1 MDEQKVFVRT
11 MGCDKNTVDSEH
23 MLGGLLKHGFGLT
36 EEPADADLIVVNT
49 CCFIEAAKEQS
60 IEAIFDL
67 LPYRTHEDEKCSAFV
82 VAGCMA
88 QRYAEELKAELPE
101 VDYFVGVNQI
111 DDLPDILKQ
120 RGLTVEDQHKIFAS
134 PEIHEE
140 DQGRYIKKGSV
151 TEYLKISE
159 GCDNHCTYCAI
170 PNIRGRHRSRK
181 PSAILKEARML
192 YESGVRELILVAQ
205 NLTQYGVD
213 LEEDIQL
220 ADLLDELAGTIPF
233 KWIRLLYMYPEGI
246 DERLLDV
253 IASHENICQY
263 FDMPIQH
270 TEDEILRRMGRRIDK
285 KEIYGKVELIRKKCP
300 DAVLRTTVIAGF
312 PGETE
317 AQFEAMCQTLKA
329 LKFERLGAFAYSRE
343 DGTPAA
349 EMPDQI
355 DEAVKEERV
364 KRIYEQQEAISTAWN
379 TQWIDRE
386 IPVLID
392 EIDEN
397 GIAIG
402 RTRGD
407 APEIDGDVI
416 IETPGPKPGHF
427 YQVRIVDAIG
437 FDLIGEVI
445 NESTK

>member
-1 MDEQKVFVRT
+1 MADQKVFVRT
-11 MGCDKNTVDSEH
+11 MGCDKNTVDSET
-23 MLGGLLKHGFGLT
+23 MLGGLLSHGYALT
-36 EEPADADLIVVNT
+36 EAPAEADLIVVNT
-49 CCFIEAAKEQS
+49 CCFIEAAKKQS
-60 IEAIFDL
+60 IDAIFDL

-101 VDYFVGVNQI
+101 VDYFVGVNQLE
-111 DDLPDILKQ
+111 DLPEILGQ
-120 RGLTVEDQHKIFAS
+120 REQKIYAS
-134 PEIHEE
+134 PEIHDEA
-140 DQGRYIKKGSV
+140 QGRYVKKGRV

-181 PSAILKEARML
+181 PSEIVKEAQML
-192 YESGVRELILVAQ
+192 YDNGVRELILVAQ

-213 LEEDIQL
+213 LEEDYEL

-253 IASHENICQY
+253 IAKHKNICQY

-270 TEDEILRRMGRRIDK
+270 TEDEILRRMGRHIDK
-285 KEIYGKVELIRKKCP
+285 KEIYGKVKLIRKKCP
-300 DAVLRTTVIAGF
+300 DAVLRTTVIVGF

-317 AQFEAMCQTLKA
+317 AQFEAMCQSLKA

-343 DGTPAA
+343 EGTPAS

-364 KRIYEQQEAISTAWN
+364 QRIYEQQEAISTAWN
-379 TQWIDRE
+379 TRWIDQE

-392 EIDEN
+392 EVDEN

-445 NESTK
+445 NESTE

>member
-1 MDEQKVFVRT
+1 MADQKVFVRT

-23 MLGGLLKHGFGLT
+23 MLGGLLGRGFSLI

-49 CCFIEAAKEQS
+49 CCFIEAAKKQS
-60 IEAIFDL
+60 IDAIFDL
-67 LPYRTHEDEKCSAFV
+67 LPYRTHDDEKCGTFV

-101 VDYFVGVNQI
+101 VDYFVGVNEI
-111 DDLPDILKQ
+111 EDLSEILRQ
-120 RGLTVEDQHKIFAS
+120 NGTAPEQKIYAS
-134 PEIHEE
+134 PEIHAE
-140 DQGRYIKKGSV
+140 DQKRYVKKGSV

-170 PNIRGRHRSRK
+170 PNIRGRHRSRR
-181 PSAILKEARML
+181 PEEILREAQML
-192 YESGVRELILVAQ
+192 YDSGVRELILVAQ

-213 LEEDIQL
+213 LEEEIQL

-253 IASHENICQY
+253 IAGHPNICQY

-270 TEDEILRRMGRRIDK
+270 TEDEILRRMGRHIDK
-285 KEIYGKVELIRKKCP
+285 KEIYGKVKLIREKCP

-317 AQFEAMCQTLKA
+317 AQFEAMRQSLEE

-343 DGTPAA
+343 EGTPAA

-355 DEAVKEERV
+355 DEDVKEDRV
-364 KRIYEQQEAISTAWN
+364 RRIYEQQEAISTAWN
-379 TQWIDRE
+379 TRWIDQE
-386 IPVLID
+386 IQVLID

-397 GIAIG
+397 GIAVG

-416 IETPGPKPGHF
+416 IETSKPEPGHF

-445 NESTK
+445 NESTE